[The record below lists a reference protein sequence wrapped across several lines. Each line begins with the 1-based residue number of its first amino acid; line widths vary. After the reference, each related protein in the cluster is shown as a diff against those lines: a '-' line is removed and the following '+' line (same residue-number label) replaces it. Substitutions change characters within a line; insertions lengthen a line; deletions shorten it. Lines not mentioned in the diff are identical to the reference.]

1 MPATGEPGRDAT
13 AWTPSPRIAVEEVV
27 PIARFDV
34 PLPVPAPIAVRAAAA
49 SAAFRT
55 LRPTV
60 GAAVMSAEEPRRPSQ
75 VPHKDHARQQ
85 RLLQQRRVSP

>member
-1 MPATGEPGRDAT
+1 MRQPGHR
-13 AWTPSPRIAVEEVV
+13 SPRIAVEQVV

-55 LRPTV
+55 GPTV
-60 GAAVMSAEEPRRPSQ
+60 VASVMSAEEPRKPSH
-75 VPHKDHARQQ
+75 VPRETTPGSNDFSNNAM
-85 RLLQQRRVSP
+85 